1 MAGKKAN
8 TTEFI
13 QPSRKKS
20 YVAPRFNVLNSEQ
33 AKAELTKKA
42 PLNDASVRELFAFHV
57 KCYPVGVDVPRNQT
71 EENFGNRLRLHAI
84 AAERSSPGQGR
95 PISED

>member
-42 PLNDASVRELFAFHV
+42 PLNDASVRELFASMSRDGG
-57 KCYPVGVDVPRNQT
+57 KKSARGSAAKVD
-71 EENFGNRLRLHAI
+71 
-84 AAERSSPGQGR
+84 RSRG
-95 PISED
+95 

>member
-42 PLNDASVRELFAFHV
+42 PLNDASVRELFASV
-57 KCYPVGVDVPRNQT
+57 SRDGGKKPVCGSAAKVD
-71 EENFGNRLRLHAI
+71 
-84 AAERSSPGQGR
+84 RSRG
-95 PISED
+95 